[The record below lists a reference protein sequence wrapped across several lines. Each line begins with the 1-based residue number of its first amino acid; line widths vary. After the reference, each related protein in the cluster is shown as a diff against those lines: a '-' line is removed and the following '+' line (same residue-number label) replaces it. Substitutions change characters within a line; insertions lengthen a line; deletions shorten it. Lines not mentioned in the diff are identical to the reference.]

1 MNIDVSRTSAQK
13 WSLADYAALAVLI
26 AAAAIL
32 LCSGLSVRS
41 LWGSEGRWAV
51 IAREMMH
58 SGNYFLPTIN
68 GAVYFDKPLLSY
80 WAIIP
85 FSFLGG
91 VTETSARIP
100 AVLAGIGTVALVFA
114 IGRTLFGYASG
125 FIAGLVLLTTFMFG
139 FWART
144 ASAEVLNVIAIWSML
159 WVVLPARGGK
169 RSFTR
174 YLFFYL
180 IAAVSSFLKGPLAPA
195 VALTAVFALS
205 CVDILFDI
213 RKDGLKEAQKR
224 IAGHFNWILSYAG
237 FLAALCGLVLFA
249 LLLFLPVIVTGSWD
263 AVNLMWRENV
273 VRFLQPFDHVEPFYI
288 YFKHVPVFLLPWTFA
303 AAGSLAAMR
312 NWEDDRRRR
321 WLATVTVAIFLFF
334 TISGS
339 RRSYYILPLV
349 PAFALIMGRSIQGFL
364 FRDEERDCPVMKT
377 CLVITAFLPLIAG
390 LAMIVGYLAFG
401 EYRHAS
407 QIIVGPPVIIASV
420 AALMF
425 VFKGRI
431 AQGTVLVSL
440 AFFCLLLWS
449 LTAGAA
455 IGERN
460 RTLKPFARQLA
471 GYINGVGD
479 DKLAMYGVG
488 NSSLIF
494 YLDRAT
500 PIRALRDVREVC
512 SFGERNRGGYL
523 LTEET
528 LTDRIEKECGQ
539 GKLTRILTQSPEG
552 KKDGREGL
560 VLFRAGE
567 GP

>member
-13 WSLADYAALAVLI
+13 WYLADYAALAVLV

-159 WVVLPARGGK
+159 WVILPARGGK

-213 RKDGLKEAQKR
+213 RKDGLKEGQKR

-237 FLAALCGLVLFA
+237 FFAALCGLVLFA

-321 WLATVTVAIFLFF
+321 WLATVDGCHFSFLHHLRFQKKLLHTASCSRVCTDHGEVHPGVPF
-334 TISGS
+334 S
-339 RRSYYILPLV
+339 RRRKRVPRNEDVPRHHGLPASYRRTGHDLRIPHVRRV
-349 PAFALIMGRSIQGFL
+349 PP
-364 FRDEERDCPVMKT
+364 C
-377 CLVITAFLPLIAG
+377 
-390 LAMIVGYLAFG
+390 
-401 EYRHAS
+401 
-407 QIIVGPPVIIASV
+407 V
-420 AALMF
+420 AAHCRAA
-425 VFKGRI
+425 GNH
-431 AQGTVLVSL
+431 SL
-440 AFFCLLLWS
+440 SRGL
-449 LTAGAA
+449 
-455 IGERN
+455 N
-460 RTLKPFARQLA
+460 
-471 GYINGVGD
+471 
-479 DKLAMYGVG
+479 
-488 NSSLIF
+488 
-494 YLDRAT
+494 
-500 PIRALRDVREVC
+500 VR
-512 SFGERNRGGYL
+512 L
-523 LTEET
+523 
-528 LTDRIEKECGQ
+528 
-539 GKLTRILTQSPEG
+539 
-552 KKDGREGL
+552 
-560 VLFRAGE
+560 
-567 GP
+567 